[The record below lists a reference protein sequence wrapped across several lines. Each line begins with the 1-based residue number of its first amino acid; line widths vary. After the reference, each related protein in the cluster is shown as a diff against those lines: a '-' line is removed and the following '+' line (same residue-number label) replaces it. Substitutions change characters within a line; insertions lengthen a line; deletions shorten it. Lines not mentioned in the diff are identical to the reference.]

1 MSNLKKFDIQGKKKG
16 EVKLNKAWLDFELN
30 PQVIKDYV
38 VAIRANARQ
47 WSANTKGRSEVN
59 HSTQKPHPQKKLG
72 RARQGRLSSPQYKG
86 GGVVFGPKPKFDQHV
101 RINKKERQ
109 AANHYLLAQ
118 KVKNDNVV
126 VLEDHNPD
134 SPKTKTY
141 AELIKSLKLEG
152 SVLFVMPGSYQEIK
166 TDTGSVKVSVKS
178 TNFNNAL
185 LSIRNLE
192 KAQSA
197 RAPQLNAYQIMKFKN
212 IVISE
217 SALSELMEVE

>member
-1 MSNLKKFDIQGKKKG
+1 
-16 EVKLNKAWLDFELN
+16 
-30 PQVIKDYV
+30 
-38 VAIRANARQ
+38 
-47 WSANTKGRSEVN
+47 
-59 HSTQKPHPQKKLG
+59 
-72 RARQGRLSSPQYKG
+72 
-86 GGVVFGPKPKFDQHV
+86 
-101 RINKKERQ
+101 
-109 AANHYLLAQ
+109 
-118 KVKNDNVV
+118 
-126 VLEDHNPD
+126 
-134 SPKTKTY
+134 
-141 AELIKSLKLEG
+141 
-152 SVLFVMPGSYQEIK
+152 MPGSYQEIK